1 MNWLFEADLKA
12 GKIKSPFDITDVWTS
27 SYSSNTN
34 EIMWGA
40 KVAARCPWITCVVR
54 LSSYECGMDQPTYTP
69 TQKIVEATGT
79 LFFKFGDLDST
90 KPAGG
95 VKIRIETIVHYMAKY
110 SRKIMQQKLGY
121 LSPECPLGTVPAFE
135 TAGVMEGEGIR
146 EEAGVAQP
154 VSASAS

>member
-1 MNWLFEADLKA
+1 
-12 GKIKSPFDITDVWTS
+12 
-27 SYSSNTN
+27 
-34 EIMWGA
+34 
-40 KVAARCPWITCVVR
+40 
-54 LSSYECGMDQPTYTP
+54 MDQPTYTP

-121 LSPECPLGTVPAFE
+121 LSPECPLGPVPAFE
-135 TAGVMEGEGIR
+135 TAGMMER
-146 EEAGVAQP
+146 EVIQQEAGVAQP